1 MRNCYFYPINLG
13 WKTLILAIPFPTLI
27 GQKAWREESINNI
40 NAVIKALVVA
50 INAERD
56 KQNEGVRKS
65 VNKTYTMQNLNKQI
79 EENKSLRAENDAL
92 KTENNKVK
100 QRISQLDENA
110 VRRVTAQKDVVI
122 ERLNT
127 QLASKNEDITK
138 LKTEYNTLWKK
149 SKILVFQWNDLTK
162 QPEIIEAVKRV
173 EVRKIRRQNVRNR
186 QDKTDIKVSLTD
198 SLVKVMNSSKSF
210 RNQTE

>member
-13 WKTLILAIPFPTLI
+13 WKTLILAIPIPTLI
-27 GQKAWREESINNI
+27 GQKAWREERINNI

-127 QLASKNEDITK
+127 QLALKNEDITK

-173 EVRKIRRQNVRNR
+173 EVRKIRRQNIRNR

-198 SLVKVMNSSKSF
+198 SLVKVMNNSKPF
-210 RNQTE
+210 RNQAE